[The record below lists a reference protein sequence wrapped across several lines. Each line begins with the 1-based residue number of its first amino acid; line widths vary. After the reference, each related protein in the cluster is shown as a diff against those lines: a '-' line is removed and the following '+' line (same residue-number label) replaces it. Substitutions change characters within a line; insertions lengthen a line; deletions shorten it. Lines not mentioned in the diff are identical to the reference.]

1 MQDSL
6 DGPCAFVVSCA
17 TRVRTG
23 CGMAFGLATQLTL
36 ALAAIL
42 AAGVAITAT
51 LSQHMFERTLADFLA
66 SRFEFELT
74 DIRQRIQT
82 QMDLGIALAELQG
95 VSEELE
101 EYRRADEQILT
112 IEIFDE
118 TGIVLFS
125 TDPSFVGDLVTEEW
139 VTAWRASRGGEVWTD
154 LQRDARV
161 VGVPLRD
168 NLGRD
173 VGSLALRY
181 SRDFFDDT
189 VAEQTARLAII
200 GAVVVLG
207 MAPLSILGAVIML
220 RGLRGEL
227 RGLSD
232 SLDEVANQQ
241 RDGPALGR
249 TRADHP
255 ELAAFVSAALT
266 AHDDI
271 DAAIREIRRL
281 DEEEAV

>member
-1 MQDSL
+1 
-6 DGPCAFVVSCA
+6 
-17 TRVRTG
+17 
-23 CGMAFGLATQLTL
+23 MAFGLASQLTL

-66 SRFEFELT
+66 SRFEFELN
-74 DIRQRIQT
+74 DIRQRVQT

-95 VSEELE
+95 VSEELD
-101 EYRRADEQILT
+101 EYRRADEKILS

-125 TDPSFVGDLVTEEW
+125 TDPSFIGDLVTEEW
-139 VTAWRASRGGEVWTD
+139 VTSWRASRGRDVWSD
-154 LQRDARV
+154 LQRDARI

-173 VGSLALRY
+173 VGAIALRY

-189 VAEQTARLAII
+189 VAEQTARLAIV

-207 MAPLSILGAVIML
+207 MAPLSIIGAMLML

-232 SLDEVANQQ
+232 SLDEITNKRA
-241 RDGPALGR
+241 DGPALER
-249 TRADHP
+249 TRTDHP
-255 ELAAFVSAALT
+255 ELAAFAAT
-266 AHDDI
+266 ALAAHHDI
-271 DAAIREIRRL
+271 DAALKEIRRL

>member
-1 MQDSL
+1 
-6 DGPCAFVVSCA
+6 
-17 TRVRTG
+17 
-23 CGMAFGLATQLTL
+23 MAFGLATQLTL

-51 LSQHMFERTLADFLA
+51 LSQHMFERTLSDFLA
-66 SRFEFELT
+66 SRFEFELN

-82 QMDLGIALAELQG
+82 QMDLGIALAELQS
-95 VSEELE
+95 VSEELD
-101 EYRRADEQILT
+101 EYRQADEQILT

-139 VTAWRASRGGEVWTD
+139 VTAWRASRGGDVWTD

-181 SRDFFDDT
+181 SRGFFDDT

-207 MAPLSILGAVIML
+207 MAPLSILGALIML
-220 RGLRGEL
+220 RRLRGEL

-241 RDGPALGR
+241 RDGPALGQ

-255 ELAAFVSAALT
+255 ELAAFASTALT

-271 DAAIREIRRL
+271 DAAIQEIRRL

>member
-1 MQDSL
+1 
-6 DGPCAFVVSCA
+6 
-17 TRVRTG
+17 
-23 CGMAFGLATQLTL
+23 MAFGLATQLTL

-42 AAGVAITAT
+42 AAGVAMTAT
-51 LSQHMFERTLADFLA
+51 LSQHMFERTLADFLT
-66 SRFEFELT
+66 SRFEFELN
-74 DIRQRIQT
+74 DIRQRVQT
-82 QMDLGIALAELQG
+82 QMDLGIALAELQ
-95 VSEELE
+95 SIPDELE

-125 TDPSFVGDLVTEEW
+125 TDPSFVGDLITEGW
-139 VTAWRASRGGEVWTD
+139 VTAWRASRGQEVWSD

-189 VAEQTARLAII
+189 VAEQTARLVIV

-207 MAPLSILGAVIML
+207 MAPLSILGAMFML

-227 RGLSD
+227 RGLCD
-232 SLDEVANQQ
+232 SLDEVTNHQS
-241 RDGPALGR
+241 DGPALGR
-249 TRADHP
+249 TRADHA
-255 ELAAFVSAALT
+255 ELAAFASTALA

-271 DAAIREIRRL
+271 DAAIKEIRRL